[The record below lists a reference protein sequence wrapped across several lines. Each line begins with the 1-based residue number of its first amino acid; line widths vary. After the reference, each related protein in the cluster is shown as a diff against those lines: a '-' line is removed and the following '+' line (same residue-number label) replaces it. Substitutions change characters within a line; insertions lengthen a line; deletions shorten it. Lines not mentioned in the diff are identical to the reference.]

1 MTKNRNFINSRCGCV
16 FMGVALINSTGLHTN
31 LNRNM
36 LEDSAEC
43 TYSNAKK
50 VSNDEDDD

>member
-1 MTKNRNFINSRCGCV
+1 
-16 FMGVALINSTGLHTN
+16 MGGGFLINSTGLHTN

-43 TYSNAKK
+43 TYSRAEK